1 MCIQGFDAASPAVS
15 GSRTYV
21 MEFQATPAA
30 FFMRSH
36 FHLKEGLTD
45 SDYSSLG
52 MGQTFFNK
60 VSLSLDREQLTVI
73 CCQWQCLSFRAKIRI
88 FRKLG
93 ICHSEV
99 DSFSSK
105 YLKTFLMTLV
115 DLTNNDFLK

>member
-1 MCIQGFDAASPAVS
+1 M
-15 GSRTYV
+15 
-21 MEFQATPAA
+21 
-30 FFMRSH
+30 
-36 FHLKEGLTD
+36 KEGLTD

-88 FRKLG
+88 FRELG

-105 YLKTFLMTLV
+105 YLKTFLMTSV